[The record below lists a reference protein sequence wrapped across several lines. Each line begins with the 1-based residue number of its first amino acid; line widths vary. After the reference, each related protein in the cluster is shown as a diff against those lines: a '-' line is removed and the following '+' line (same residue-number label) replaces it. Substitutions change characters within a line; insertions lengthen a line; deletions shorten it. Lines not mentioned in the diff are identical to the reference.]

1 MCIYYTYIFLKVKY
15 SPNKR
20 FLYTLKTLIY
30 VKYNQNIKKIKM
42 IWYNIIRKDLMRMKY
57 NIRGDKLEI
66 TDAINNYVESKL
78 DRLNKYFKEDDILAN
93 VLLRVRGNS
102 QIIEVTIPTDKFI
115 LRSEE
120 EDKDLYAAI
129 DLVTD
134 KLERQIRKNK
144 TRLNKQNTEN
154 KYKEFNFDYEVESD
168 ETEEDEVI
176 VKRKNIEMKPMD
188 EEEAILQMNLLGH
201 EFFVYK
207 DMHTDKVC
215 VLYKR
220 KDGNY
225 GIIETNE

>member
-1 MCIYYTYIFLKVKY
+1 
-15 SPNKR
+15 
-20 FLYTLKTLIY
+20 
-30 VKYNQNIKKIKM
+30 
-42 IWYNIIRKDLMRMKY
+42 MKY
-57 NIRGDKLEI
+57 NIRGDKLEV

-78 DRLNKYFKEDDILAN
+78 DRLNKYFKEEDILAN

-115 LRSEE
+115 LRGEE
-120 EDKDLYAAI
+120 EDKDMYAAI

-144 TRLNKQNTEN
+144 TRLNKQNLDN
-154 KYKEFNFDYEVESD
+154 KYKEFNFDYEITNEEESD
-168 ETEEDEVI
+168 DEII
-176 VKRKNIEMKPMD
+176 VKRKNVEMKPMD

-207 DMHTDKVC
+207 DMHTNNIC

-225 GIIETNE
+225 GLIETK

>member
-1 MCIYYTYIFLKVKY
+1 
-15 SPNKR
+15 
-20 FLYTLKTLIY
+20 
-30 VKYNQNIKKIKM
+30 
-42 IWYNIIRKDLMRMKY
+42 MKY
-57 NIRGDKLEI
+57 NIRGDKLQV

-78 DRLNKYFKEDDILAN
+78 DRLNKYFKEDTLLAN
-93 VLLRVRGNS
+93 VLLKVRGNR

-144 TRLNKQNTEN
+144 TRLNKQNIDN
-154 KYKEFNFDYEVESD
+154 KYKELNFDYSLDKEEESS
-168 ETEEDEVI
+168 EEELI
-176 VKRKNIEMKPMD
+176 VKRKKLEMKPMD
-188 EEEAILQMNLLGH
+188 EEEAILEMNLLGH

-207 DMHTDKVC
+207 DMHADNIC
-215 VLYKR
+215 VLYRR

-225 GIIETNE
+225 GLIETK

>member
-1 MCIYYTYIFLKVKY
+1 
-15 SPNKR
+15 
-20 FLYTLKTLIY
+20 
-30 VKYNQNIKKIKM
+30 
-42 IWYNIIRKDLMRMKY
+42 MKY
-57 NIRGDKLEI
+57 NIRGDKLEV
-66 TDAINNYVESKL
+66 TKAIESYVETKL
-78 DRLNKYFKEDDILAN
+78 DRLNKYFKETDILAN
-93 VLLRVRGNS
+93 VLLRVRGTS

-144 TRLNKQNTEN
+144 TRLNKQNVDN
-154 KYKEFNFDYEVESD
+154 KYKDFNFDYELLAEEESS
-168 ETEEDEVI
+168 EDELI
-176 VKRKNIEMKPMD
+176 VKRKKLEMKPMD
-188 EEEAILQMNLLGH
+188 EEEAILEMNLLGH

-207 DMHTDKVC
+207 DMHTNNIN

-225 GIIETNE
+225 GLIETE

>member
-1 MCIYYTYIFLKVKY
+1 
-15 SPNKR
+15 
-20 FLYTLKTLIY
+20 
-30 VKYNQNIKKIKM
+30 
-42 IWYNIIRKDLMRMKY
+42 MKY
-57 NIRGDKLEI
+57 NIRGDKLVV
-66 TDAINNYVESKL
+66 TDAINNYVESKI

-93 VLLRVRGNS
+93 VLLKVRGNS

-144 TRLNKQNTEN
+144 TRLNKQNIDN
-154 KYKEFNFDYEVESD
+154 KYKDFNFDYEIT
-168 ETEEDEVI
+168 TEEETNEDEQI

-188 EEEAILQMNLLGH
+188 EEEAILEMNLLGH

-207 DMHTDKVC
+207 DMHTNNIC
-215 VLYKR
+215 VLYRR

-225 GIIETNE
+225 GLIETN

>member
-1 MCIYYTYIFLKVKY
+1 
-15 SPNKR
+15 
-20 FLYTLKTLIY
+20 
-30 VKYNQNIKKIKM
+30 
-42 IWYNIIRKDLMRMKY
+42 MKY
-57 NIRGDKLEI
+57 NIRGDKLEV
-66 TDAINNYVESKL
+66 TDAINSYVESKL
-78 DRLNKYFKEDDILAN
+78 DRLNKYFKDEDILAN

-129 DLVTD
+129 DLVSD

-144 TRLNKQNTEN
+144 TRINKQNIDN
-154 KYKEFNFDYEVESD
+154 KYKEFNFDYEI
-168 ETEEDEVI
+168 TEEDETNEDEII
-176 VKRKNIEMKPMD
+176 VKRKKLEMKPMD
-188 EEEAILQMNLLGH
+188 EEEAILEMNLLGH

-207 DMHTDKVC
+207 DMHTNQIC

-225 GIIETNE
+225 GLIETK

>member
-1 MCIYYTYIFLKVKY
+1 
-15 SPNKR
+15 
-20 FLYTLKTLIY
+20 
-30 VKYNQNIKKIKM
+30 
-42 IWYNIIRKDLMRMKY
+42 MKY
-57 NIRGDKLEI
+57 NIRGDKLEV

-129 DLVTD
+129 DLVAD

-144 TRLNKQNTEN
+144 TRLNKQNIDN
-154 KYKEFNFDYEVESD
+154 KYKDFNFDYEVSNDEES
-168 ETEEDEVI
+168 TENDVI

-188 EEEAILQMNLLGH
+188 EEEAILEMNLLGH

-207 DMHTDKVC
+207 DMHTNKVC

-225 GIIETNE
+225 GLIETN

>member
-1 MCIYYTYIFLKVKY
+1 M
-15 SPNKR
+15 
-20 FLYTLKTLIY
+20 
-30 VKYNQNIKKIKM
+30 
-42 IWYNIIRKDLMRMKY
+42 MKY
-57 NIRGDKLEI
+57 NIRGDKLEV
-66 TDAINNYVESKL
+66 TDAIGSYVESKL

-144 TRLNKQNTEN
+144 TRLNKQNYDN
-154 KYKEFNFDYEVESD
+154 KFKALNFDYEVNEE
-168 ETEEDEVI
+168 ETNEDEVI
-176 VKRKNIEMKPMD
+176 VKRKKLEMKPMD
-188 EEEAILQMNLLGH
+188 EEEAILEMNLLGH

-207 DMHTDKVC
+207 DMHTNNIN
-215 VLYKR
+215 VLYRR

-225 GIIETNE
+225 GLIETK

>member
-1 MCIYYTYIFLKVKY
+1 
-15 SPNKR
+15 
-20 FLYTLKTLIY
+20 
-30 VKYNQNIKKIKM
+30 
-42 IWYNIIRKDLMRMKY
+42 MKY
-57 NIRGDKLEI
+57 NIRGDKLEV

-93 VLLRVRGNS
+93 VLLRVRGTS

-144 TRLNKQNTEN
+144 TRINRQNNDNKF
-154 KYKEFNFDYEVESD
+154 KEFNFDYEIKAD
-168 ETEEDEVI
+168 EETNDNEII

-207 DMHTDKVC
+207 DMHTNKIC

-225 GIIETNE
+225 GVIETN